1 MLEIG
6 RTRERA
12 FETDA
17 EDTLAETSRTE
28 EK

>member
-17 EDTLAETSRTE
+17 EDALAETSRAE